1 MLLYN
6 ILITFPYLIL
16 LLVIYITPSLGQ
28 VLSIWQFHVKFLQQ
42 NAILLFIGIKFLLIK
57 MLSELDRLSKDLLMF
72 IRHFHLIIPFSF
84 NHSLITRTIVVFLTN
99 FSFYQCDGM
108 LQQEPTINDVPI
120 KIFKFYPSPPLPSH
134 PLSRYVLNVSP
145 LCNKKLQ
152 IATTPFSSS

>member
-84 NHSLITRTIVVFLTN
+84 NHSLITRIIVGFFLTN
-99 FSFYQCDGM
+99 FCFYPCDGM
-108 LQQEPTINDVPI
+108 RQQEPLINDIPI
-120 KIFKFYPSPPLPSH
+120 KIFKFYPPPL
-134 PLSRYVLNVSP
+134 SP
-145 LCNKKLQ
+145 L
-152 IATTPFSSS
+152 TPCRDMS